1 MMVVRKRKSKGSADI
16 MIKAASTLCEEL
28 TVRADGICAR
38 ATACALALN
47 DTVKS
52 AALEAAA
59 LQLDDDTVYYREF
72 SFRVFA
78 HWAVWTVAYSWQQ
91 PRLHIFSF

>member
-1 MMVVRKRKSKGSADI
+1 

-72 SFRVFA
+72 FIPGICALGGLDGCLQLAAAEITYF
-78 HWAVWTVAYSWQQ
+78 
-91 PRLHIFSF
+91 